1 MGMVLRL
8 LLAMPIASAT
18 ALPAQPG
25 PAQERPPPEP
35 QPSAGDTPAS
45 EAPQANVDEQD
56 PTPAD
61 AQLQPDAEAPPSA
74 DVDSV
79 RGATAVPWREY
90 DVPAWV
96 YGRYCTGPNV
106 MLVAED
112 HTFSYLV
119 NERRLGGGYWRYT
132 GTTREA
138 EPDGTTSDLI
148 HMWMWSRPTD
158 RNSRVAFRRRADGS
172 VAFDVDDGRT
182 AGPAKC

>member
-1 MGMVLRL
+1 
-8 LLAMPIASAT
+8 MPIAIPA
-18 ALPAQPG
+18 ALDAQTE
-25 PAQERPPPEP
+25 PAQEQPSPGP
-35 QPSAGDTPAS
+35 QPPTGETPSS
-45 EAPQANVDEQD
+45 EAPQANADEQD
-56 PTPAD
+56 SPPAD
-61 AQLQPDAEAPPSA
+61 AQLQPEAEAPPSA

-79 RGATAVPWREY
+79 RSATAAPWRDY

-119 NERRLGGGYWRYT
+119 QDRRLGGGYWRYM
-132 GTTREA
+132 GTSREA
-138 EPDGTTSDLI
+138 EPDGSTSDLV